1 MVIACCV
8 GNVLYNLVAF
18 LANGLAVDCFF
29 GSSFKYIACWE
40 DKVSDKCKLVMFY
53 SFSTNCLFPYHLLF
67 VNSFHTTQNQY
78 MLFWLLKDA

>member
-1 MVIACCV
+1 MACCV

-40 DKVSDKCKLVMFY
+40 DKDLYTCTHIQLVNAN
-53 SFSTNCLFPYHLLF
+53 TLG
-67 VNSFHTTQNQY
+67 
-78 MLFWLLKDA
+78 K